1 MKVKMTTDI
10 HGHHVNLTNVYSL
23 LRQLMINE
31 PFWSQ
36 RKPCAQREFWK
47 CWVLKCY
54 SLSSLTSPH
63 PSLFSAETVFSP
75 LNLSAFGL
83 SVRATSIAIRLNK
96 SCYKTAFIEVSEYY
110 KIRKKGRKQYGNM
123 KYTPYLFLACSNICH
138 IFPHPTPHSLR
149 HRSSIPSS
157 CFTLP
162 HHNSSSS
169 PLRGTTGC
177 ISRSENG
184 YARLQLF

>member
-1 MKVKMTTDI
+1 MITDI
-10 HGHHVNLTNVYSL
+10 HGRHVNLTNVYSL
-23 LRQLMINE
+23 LCQLMINE
-31 PFWSQ
+31 PFWS
-36 RKPCAQREFWK
+36 RSSVHKGDSESVG
-47 CWVLKCY
+47 VLKCY

-75 LNLSAFGL
+75 LSLSAFGL

-110 KIRKKGRKQYGNM
+110 KIQKKGRKQYGNM
-123 KYTPYLFLACSNICH
+123 KYTSSLFLAHSNICH
-138 IFPHPTPHSLR
+138 IFSHPTPHSLR

-157 CFTLP
+157 SFTLP

-169 PLRGTTGC
+169 PLRGTAGC
-177 ISRSENG
+177 IPRSENG
-184 YARLQLF
+184 YAHLQLF

>member
-1 MKVKMTTDI
+1 MTTDI

-23 LRQLMINE
+23 LCQLMINE

-169 PLRGTTGC
+169 P
-177 ISRSENG
+177 
-184 YARLQLF
+184 